1 VYTQL
6 RTIRY
11 ERGLTQRQVAADL
24 DITQATVYLWEKGVT
39 ARPRPAL
46 AKRLADYF
54 GVPIEVLLAPAPEIK
69 TAPTKKVGAA
79 E

>member
-6 RTIRY
+6 RAIRY
-11 ERGLTQRQVAADL
+11 ERGLTQRKVAADL
-24 DITQATVYLWEKGVT
+24 DVTQAAIYQWENKIVE
-39 ARPRPAL
+39 RPRPAL

-54 GVPIEVLLAPAPEIK
+54 GVPIEVLLAPAPEMK